1 MRMKKSKFLNT
12 YLIFEEKTECQM
24 DSDLA
29 FVFADLRF
37 ELQCCFDD
45 INWSH
50 VEGWRDWGFGLVSL
64 CRLLTWL
71 DLFDPSRLIL
81 ILLSLARLLF
91 SFFLL
96 CFDLFL
102 QDLGCY

>member
-1 MRMKKSKFLNT
+1 MNELAYEGA
-12 YLIFEEKTECQM
+12 YLFFEEKTECQM

-81 ILLSLARLLF
+81 VLFPLA
-91 SFFLL
+91 
-96 CFDLFL
+96 
-102 QDLGCY
+102 